1 MSDARDGERD
11 VFDITIVGAGPAG
24 LFGAFYAGM
33 REMRTKIVEALPEP
47 GGQLAVLYPEKMIY
61 DVAGFPKI
69 LAKDLVKGLVEQCSQ
84 WHPRFCY
91 EERAETLERSEDGVF
106 TLTTNQGK
114 HYSKTIV
121 ICGGIGAFRPN
132 KLDNDSLNRFEHN
145 GVYYFVQNKE
155 PFHKKRLLVVGGGDS
170 AVDWA
175 LNLKDYAEKVTL
187 IHRRGEFRAHAS
199 SVTELMNSNV
209 DVRTFHELKEVKG
222 DDHITGAVIVDNRT
236 GEETEI
242 GLDFVLMNLGFKADL
257 GPLKEWGLEVEKRYI
272 VVNARQ
278 ETSQPGIFAAGD
290 IATMHDVEPLNLIA
304 TGFGQAT
311 VAVNYAFAYITGGKV
326 FPGHS
331 SEMRL

>member
-1 MSDARDGERD
+1 MSDAERD
-11 VFDITIVGAGPAG
+11 VFDITIIGAGPAG

-47 GGQLAVLYPEKMIY
+47 GGQLAVLYPEKLIY

-69 LAKDLVKGLVEQCSQ
+69 LAKDLVRGLVEQCAQ
-84 WHPRFCY
+84 WNPCFCY
-91 EERAETLERSEDGVF
+91 EERAQTLERGEDGIFV
-106 TLTTNQGK
+106 LTTNK
-114 HYSKTIV
+114 ERHYSKSIV

-132 KLDNDSLNRFEHN
+132 KLDNDSLNRFEGN
-145 GVYYFVQNKE
+145 GVYYFVQKKE
-155 PFHKKRLLVVGGGDS
+155 PFHRKKLLVVGGGDS

-199 SVTELMNSNV
+199 SVTELMNSSV
-209 DVRTFHELKEVKG
+209 DVRQFHELKVVEG
-222 DDHITGAVIVDNRT
+222 DDHITGAVIYDNRT
-236 GEETEI
+236 QEEI
-242 GLDFVLMNLGFKADL
+242 HLDLDMVLMNLGFKADL
-257 GPLKEWGLEVEKRYI
+257 GPLKEWGLEIEKRYI
-272 VVNARQ
+272 MVNGRQ
-278 ETSQPGIFAAGD
+278 ETNIPGIFAAGD
-290 IATMHDVEPLNLIA
+290 VAQQRDVEPLNLIA

-311 VAVNYAFAYITGGKV
+311 VAVNYAFAFITGGKV